1 MKTEIRRW
9 GNSLALR
16 IPQAFA
22 AETSLLEG
30 SVVDLALHRG
40 RLVITPPRRKKYRLA
55 DLLRG
60 IKPGRRHGE
69 QFTGDAV
76 GKEFW

>member
-1 MKTEIRRW
+1 MKTEICRW

-22 AETSLLEG
+22 VETALLEG
-30 SVVDLALHRG
+30 SAVDLAVQRG

-55 DLLRG
+55 DLVKD
-60 IKPGRRHGE
+60 IKPAQLHRE
-69 QFTGDAV
+69 QFTDNAA